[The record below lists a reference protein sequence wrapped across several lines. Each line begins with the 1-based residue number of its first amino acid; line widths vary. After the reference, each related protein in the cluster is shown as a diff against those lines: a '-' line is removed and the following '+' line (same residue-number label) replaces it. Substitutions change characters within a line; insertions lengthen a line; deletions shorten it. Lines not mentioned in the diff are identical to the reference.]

1 MNDVKSDKELE
12 FVMAH
17 ELGHFVH
24 RDHMKVL
31 GRRAVLIGFSIILTG
46 ENSDITEHL
55 INSIQVFDTKFSQ
68 KQAINADMWAVDIL
82 KKKHHSAEGG
92 ITFMQ
97 RLSGKD
103 KIPEL
108 EYYFAS
114 HPAPKL
120 RIAKIQARILEKR

>member
-103 KIPEL
+103 KIPEF

-114 HPAPKL
+114 HPSPKL
-120 RIAKIQARILEKR
+120 RISKIQARILKKN